1 MVLQGSE
8 RVGVTILVVP
18 EPVRLGR
25 GLTTFV
31 GTTGPSN
38 KGYLDS
44 WVKRKYLDSWVK
56 RKVEAL
62 GTDGGREIGLQ
73 TYLRPL
79 SGA

>member
-38 KGYLDS
+38 KGMKLTKPS
-44 WVKRKYLDSWVK
+44 IL
-56 RKVEAL
+56 E
-62 GTDGGREIGLQ
+62 
-73 TYLRPL
+73 LRSL
-79 SGA
+79 SLVFCGPVRWTS